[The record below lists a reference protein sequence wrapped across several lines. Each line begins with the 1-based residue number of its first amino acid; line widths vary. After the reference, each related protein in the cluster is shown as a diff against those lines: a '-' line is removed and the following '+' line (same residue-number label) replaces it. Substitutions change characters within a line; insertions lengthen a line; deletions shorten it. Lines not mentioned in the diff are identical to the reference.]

1 LDRFIQFINQ
11 TNIVPRRDFIKQVY
25 NFILDL
31 IFPIECLGC
40 GKEGEYL
47 CKTCL
52 NSIELMSNPTC
63 PVCGRPSPQGKVC
76 VQCQKTSVLEGVI
89 AAVDYQKD
97 NLLQK
102 VLHIY
107 KYRFVRDLHKFL
119 SRLLSRYLE
128 RSDTRCELLDDA
140 KATLIIPVPLHRQ
153 RLRWRGFN
161 QSELLAQDLSD
172 YLGLEV
178 NSKALIRFK
187 KTEPQMTLKGK
198 ERRKN
203 VKEVFEC
210 VDTVRVKD
218 RNIILIDDVC
228 TTSSTL
234 NECAKVLKDAR
245 AGKVWGVVVARG

>member
-1 LDRFIQFINQ
+1 
-11 TNIVPRRDFIKQVY
+11 
-25 NFILDL
+25 
-31 IFPIECLGC
+31 
-40 GKEGEYL
+40 
-47 CKTCL
+47 
-52 NSIELMSNPTC
+52 
-63 PVCGRPSPQGKVC
+63 

-119 SRLLSRYLE
+119 SKLLSQYLE

-140 KATLIIPVPLHRQ
+140 KTTLIIPVPLHKQ

-172 YLGLEV
+172 HFGLEI
-178 NSKALIRFK
+178 NSKALIRSR

-210 VDTVRVKD
+210 VDTVRMKD